1 MGSWFV
7 LGRLACSTSIYV
19 VFSELGETGPPVF
32 SRDKFI
38 GFSMA
43 RVADCRVVMVHFEK
57 VSAKGI
63 IFWNIDMAL

>member
-19 VFSELGETGPPVF
+19 VFGELGETGPPVF
-32 SRDKFI
+32 SRDEFI

-43 RVADCRVVMVHFEK
+43 RVADCRVVRYILRR
-57 VSAKGI
+57 SRQR
-63 IFWNIDMAL
+63 ALSFGT